1 MKGQDMENT
10 PLDQEEPSNTKP
22 TSPGPTPSSLKPP
35 SETWQQHHPVL
46 MFLMGVGIGL
56 LSLLVAQGLNISTQ
70 GNFPGCVLP
79 ALGLL
84 LSPPFLAFKSQRLL
98 GVGLLVGFLIAVPVS
113 LFLWVGVA
121 CGPGPGC

>member
-1 MKGQDMENT
+1 MENT

-46 MFLMGVGIGL
+46 MFLMGGGIGL

-70 GNFPGCVLP
+70 GNF
-79 ALGLL
+79 
-84 LSPPFLAFKSQRLL
+84 L
-98 GVGLLVGFLIAVPVS
+98 GVYYQP
-113 LFLWVGVA
+113 W
-121 CGPGPGC
+121 GCSFPHPSWHSNHNDGWGWGCWWAS